1 MTVTIQ
7 QLATETGAN
16 AVQDATRL
24 QEQLTAATEIV
35 TRLTKGSTVPGA
47 MVDRAILEAAADLW
61 RRNKART
68 GVPQFD
74 SYDGNPEPLPSLR
87 DPHTSA
93 YIILRPWLKPGI
105 G

>member
-35 TRLTKGSTVPGA
+35 TRLTKGSKAPAA
-47 MVDRAILEAAADLW
+47 MVDRATLEAAADLW

-74 SYDGNPEPLPSLR
+74 NYDGNPEPLPSLR